1 MDWQLLSTD
10 EHKERRFEAA
20 LLPVGTIEAHGRGGP
35 IGTDNLIPEAICTRL
50 AERMQ
55 IPKLPLMPY
64 GITQSLL
71 GYPGGIT
78 LNRELL
84 EGFLWE
90 VGRSLKRHGVKYLFV
105 MNGHGGNTEALRDAA
120 LRLFGEADLSTAVID
135 WWTAVESDARAI
147 FGEEG
152 MGHAAIDE
160 MGALLGFH
168 PELRAKL
175 PAGEVPSFHFDKGV
189 RAYPVPRPVITYTRL
204 GEKVDFAR
212 LTPERCAQFA
222 ERVVDA
228 MAASITG
235 ILEGWKDAGR

>member
-35 IGTDNLIPEAICTRL
+35 IGTDNLIPEAICR
-50 AERMQ
+50 
-55 IPKLPLMPY
+55 
-64 GITQSLL
+64 ITQSLL
-71 GYPGGIT
+71 GYPGGVT

-120 LRLFGEADLSTAVID
+120 LRLFSEADLNTAVID

-168 PELRAKL
+168 PELRAGL

-212 LTPERCAQFA
+212 LTPEKCAQFA